1 MLRLLNLA
9 LSRGTRV
16 LYRHATL
23 TAAPGER
30 IGLVGPNGCG
40 KSTLFAA
47 MLGDLSPEDGDIET
61 PPRDR
66 IAHVAQSFVAD
77 NVPAVDFVLGG
88 HAPLIAARAA
98 LAEAEKAGDDMR
110 LAQAHANLAELNEG
124 AIVAQA
130 RTILAGLGFSQTDV
144 DRPVYDFSGGW
155 RNRIALARALMCP
168 ADLLLLDEPTN
179 HLDIDSLIWLENWL
193 RRVEATV
200 VIISHDREFLD
211 RAVTTI
217 WSVEDDTVCRYAG
230 NYSAFESQ
238 RIEKLRLQDA
248 AAKAY
253 EREASHLSSF
263 IERFR
268 AKATKARQAQSRI
281 KMLEKLK
288 AVEPVRAKRE
298 WRFEFPK
305 PVRLPE
311 HLVDTENLR
320 LGYDERVVIDRV
332 TLSIR
337 SGERIGILGVNG
349 AGKSTLVKGIVGDLA
364 PMAGELR
371 RGQGLEIGY
380 FAQHQLDQ
388 LRPDESPLEHM
399 RRMAPDVREQD
410 LRDYLGI
417 YRFSGDF
424 ASAPVG
430 PMSGGEKARL
440 ALALLAWRKP
450 NLLALDEPTN
460 HLDMESIA
468 WLETYLLNYSGA
480 VFIVSHDRYFLDRVV
495 TKVVE
500 IENAQIRTYMG
511 NYSDYSEKKA
521 QIRDA
526 QYKAYLNQQQEIRH
540 QKAVIAKLRSF
551 NREKSIRRAE
561 SREKML
567 DKIQVLDKPVME
579 QERMRIQL
587 EPRTISGND
596 VLAVEGLT
604 KSFPGQKLF
613 SELSF
618 EIKRGERVALIGSNG
633 TGKTTILKIINGL
646 VSADAGKI
654 TLGSK
659 VQIGYYDQEHH
670 VLHSEKSIFQE
681 ISDTYPTLTETQ
693 IRNMLAAFLFTGDD
707 VFKSISSLSGGEI
720 PGKIN
725 VARGQ
730 LFDLGRADKPS
741 GHRLQ
746 RNFRGSFEQLH
757 RHRFLCV
764 P

>member
-253 EREASHLSSF
+253 EREPS
-263 IERFR
+263 
-268 AKATKARQAQSRI
+268 Q
-281 KMLEKLK
+281 
-288 AVEPVRAKRE
+288 
-298 WRFEFPK
+298 
-305 PVRLPE
+305 
-311 HLVDTENLR
+311 N
-320 LGYDERVVIDRV
+320 
-332 TLSIR
+332 
-337 SGERIGILGVNG
+337 
-349 AGKSTLVKGIVGDLA
+349 
-364 PMAGELR
+364 
-371 RGQGLEIGY
+371 
-380 FAQHQLDQ
+380 
-388 LRPDESPLEHM
+388 
-399 RRMAPDVREQD
+399 
-410 LRDYLGI
+410 
-417 YRFSGDF
+417 
-424 ASAPVG
+424 
-430 PMSGGEKARL
+430 
-440 ALALLAWRKP
+440 RKE
-450 NLLALDEPTN
+450 A
-460 HLDMESIA
+460 
-468 WLETYLLNYSGA
+468 
-480 VFIVSHDRYFLDRVV
+480 
-495 TKVVE
+495 
-500 IENAQIRTYMG
+500 
-511 NYSDYSEKKA
+511 
-521 QIRDA
+521 
-526 QYKAYLNQQQEIRH
+526 
-540 QKAVIAKLRSF
+540 
-551 NREKSIRRAE
+551 RRAE
-561 SREKML
+561 AQERQRIAALRKPLQKELSKVEKELAQKNEELRKLSDRLADGDFYTSTDPDEVARVLREHGEL
-567 DKIQVLDKPVME
+567 KPVVE
-579 QERMRIQL
+579 ELEMRWL
-587 EPRTISGND
+587 
-596 VLAVEGLT
+596 
-604 KSFPGQKLF
+604 
-613 SELSF
+613 ELSE
-618 EIKRGERVALIGSNG
+618 EIEAV
-633 TGKTTILKIINGL
+633 
-646 VSADAGKI
+646 
-654 TLGSK
+654 
-659 VQIGYYDQEHH
+659 
-670 VLHSEKSIFQE
+670 
-681 ISDTYPTLTETQ
+681 
-693 IRNMLAAFLFTGDD
+693 
-707 VFKSISSLSGGEI
+707 
-720 PGKIN
+720 
-725 VARGQ
+725 
-730 LFDLGRADKPS
+730 
-741 GHRLQ
+741 
-746 RNFRGSFEQLH
+746 
-757 RHRFLCV
+757 C
-764 P
+764 

>member
-450 NLLALDEPTN
+450 NLLVLDEPTN
-460 HLDMESIA
+460 HLDMETREALTMALS
-468 WLETYLLNYSGA
+468 TYEGA
-480 VFIVSHDRYFLDRVV
+480 VLIVSHDRHLLRATTERLILVHDGAVQPYDGDLDDY
-495 TKVVE
+495 
-500 IENAQIRTYMG
+500 AQLVLEHRRTTVAA
-511 NYSDYSEKKA
+511 EKA
-521 QIRDA
+521 A
-526 QYKAYLNQQQEIRH
+526 NQAERLESGEREPSQ
-540 QKAVIAKLRSF
+540 
-551 NREKSIRRAE
+551 NRKEARRAE
-561 SREKML
+561 A
-567 DKIQVLDKPVME
+567 
-579 QERMRIQL
+579 QERQRIAARASPCRRSLPRSKRNSRRRTRSSGSSPIALPTATSTPRLIPTKWPACFANTASSSPSSRSSKCAGSNSPRKSRPSADVLRAAPFLQGRPANGRPFFIRPQPTDAKGMRIG
-587 EPRTISGND
+587 S
-596 VLAVEGLT
+596 LT
-604 KSFPGQKLF
+604 RPAPSFADMIHANRKAPAALRGRHDQG
-613 SELSF
+613 SF
-618 EIKRGERVALIGSNG
+618 LP
-633 TGKTTILKIINGL
+633 TTPFPP
-646 VSADAGKI
+646 VRSPTCAD
-654 TLGSK
+654 T
-659 VQIGYYDQEHH
+659 
-670 VLHSEKSIFQE
+670 
-681 ISDTYPTLTETQ
+681 T
-693 IRNMLAAFLFTGDD
+693 
-707 VFKSISSLSGGEI
+707 
-720 PGKIN
+720 
-725 VARGQ
+725 
-730 LFDLGRADKPS
+730 
-741 GHRLQ
+741 LQ
-746 RNFRGSFEQLH
+746 RRPARCTPSSPNASSSTSTRPTS
-757 RHRFLCV
+757 RASR
-764 P
+764 PS